1 MGMAEHRE
9 WEWALRGGGMRM
21 AVKAGNE
28 NELCEEGG

>member
-21 AVKAGNE
+21 AEHGMAATPYRLNK
-28 NELCEEGG
+28 